1 MRGTLVDDRLFHCI
15 NGFNGQFGGMDD
27 AFGIIAEYSPYVFV
41 ALLLEIWFWPGD
53 LAGREDRQWACLAAV
68 GAALFS
74 LGINQL
80 IIQVWQRP
88 RPFAAHPAIALL
100 PRSPDPSFPSDHATF
115 GFAVAVAIV
124 VAKRR
129 IGLLALALA
138 TALALARVYVGEHY
152 LGDVIAGALIGTIA
166 AILVY
171 RMRPL
176 VLPRLG
182 PVLRLARR
190 VRLA

>member
-1 MRGTLVDDRLFHCI
+1 MDDRLFHSI
-15 NGFNGQFGGMDD
+15 NGFNVRYGGMDD
-27 AFGIIAEYSPYVFV
+27 AFGAIAIYSPFVFV
-41 ALLLEIWFWPGD
+41 ALLLGIWFWPRD
-53 LAGREDRQWACLAAV
+53 LAGREDRQWSCMVAV
-68 GAALFS
+68 GATLLS

-88 RPFAAHPAIALL
+88 RPFATHAALVLL

-124 VAKRR
+124 LAQRR

-138 TALALARVYVGEHY
+138 TALAFARVYVGEHY
-152 LGDVIAGALIGTIA
+152 LGDVIAGALIGTVS
-166 AILVY
+166 AILVF

-176 VLPRLG
+176 VLPYLG
-182 PVLRLARR
+182 PILRLARR

>member
-1 MRGTLVDDRLFHCI
+1 MDDRLFHGI
-15 NGFNGQFGGMDD
+15 RGFNGQYGGMDD
-27 AFGIIAEYSPYVFV
+27 AFGIIAIYSPFAFV
-41 ALLLEIWFWPGD
+41 AVLLGIWFWPRD
-53 LAGREDRQWACLAAV
+53 RAGRENRQWACMAAV
-68 GAALFS
+68 GAAVLS

-124 VAKRR
+124 LAKRR

-152 LGDVIAGALIGTIA
+152 LGDVIAGALIGSIA

-176 VLPRLG
+176 VLPRLD
-182 PVLRLARR
+182 PILRLARR
-190 VRLA
+190 MRLA